1 LLPAGTIRRVQPFE
15 ARACQTGVRADRNTQ
30 TMRYGLL
37 ADIHA
42 NREALSACLA
52 ELARQGVDRLVF
64 LGDLVGYGADPD
76 WVVDQVMAQVARGAI
91 VVQGNHDISAAS
103 EPRKELHADARRAI
117 EWTQGALSAEQRRF
131 LGNLPLTAEAEP
143 DVLFVHASARSPAQW
158 TYITG
163 ALDAAQSMQATR
175 ARVSFVGHVH
185 EPMLYYADVTG
196 RVMNY
201 EPPASHSIPLIG
213 TRRWLGVV
221 GSAGQPRDGNP
232 AACCAVYDSTSRQYT
247 LLRVP
252 YDHVETARKVAAA
265 GLPQRFADR
274 LGSGH

>member
-1 LLPAGTIRRVQPFE
+1 
-15 ARACQTGVRADRNTQ
+15 
-30 TMRYGLL
+30 MRYGLL

-42 NREALSACLA
+42 NREALAACLS
-52 ELARQGVDRLVF
+52 ELQRQGVDRYVF
-64 LGDLVGYGADPD
+64 LGDLVGYGPDPA
-76 WVVDQVMAQVARGAI
+76 WVVDSVMQHVQLGAVA
-91 VVQGNHDISAAS
+91 VQGNHDISAAH

-117 EWTQGALSAEQRRF
+117 EWTQEALTEAQRGFLAE
-131 LGNLPLTAEAEP
+131 LPLTVDAEP
-143 DVLFVHASARSPAQW
+143 DLLFVHACARNPAAW
-158 TYITG
+158 TYVAG
-163 ALDAAQSMQATR
+163 AMEAASSLHATR
-175 ARVSFVGHVH
+175 ARVTFVGHVH

-201 EPPASHSIPLIG
+201 EPPAAHPIPLIA
-213 TRRWLGVV
+213 TRRWLAVV

-232 AACCAVYDSTSRQYT
+232 AACCGIYDAASRQYT

-274 LGSGH
+274 LSSGH